1 MAVRLLF
8 EQEKISR
15 VQQECCA
22 TMIVKL
28 AALILLCT
36 PSVIQT
42 TEVPQLISLTVVD
55 LGDNVTFG
63 CEVSEKELKSFNL
76 YKQSLGHL
84 PQSVASV
91 VFNQIA
97 LADEFKDSRFT
108 VNKEAS
114 QYIFTIRNVS
124 KEDEATYFC
133 QTRTTYSQMFS
144 SGTFLAVKDHNHQKS
159 VYVKQNPEKESVL
172 LGDSVTL
179 ECSLLSKN
187 KEKALQC
194 PDDHSVYWFRAGSE
208 RFTPNII
215 YTLVNNGDEALK
227 RRCSYSLTKTIQNS
241 SDAGTYYCA
250 VVTCGEILLGEG
262 TKVETKSVSEFGL
275 FVLVLGVFLTSS
287 MILIPILVFYSNR
300 RNVCQRCTGK
310 MIGSHHIGKSTVDQ
324 SNSIN
329 TLLKDTTTSC
339 AALGFPRKIKMRR
352 AYTECV
358 YSVLK
363 ADNYT

>member
-1 MAVRLLF
+1 
-8 EQEKISR
+8 
-15 VQQECCA
+15 
-22 TMIVKL
+22 MIVKL

-42 TEVPQLISLTVVD
+42 SEVPQLISLTVVD

-63 CEVSEKELKSFNL
+63 CEVSEKVFKAFNW

-84 PQSVASV
+84 PQHLASV
-91 VFNQIA
+91 VFNQIN
-97 LADEFKDSRFT
+97 LFDELKDSRFT

-114 QYIFTIRNVS
+114 QFIFTIRNVS

-133 QTRTTYSQMFS
+133 QTQTTYSQMFS
-144 SGTFLAVKDHNHQKS
+144 SGTFLAVKDYNQQES
-159 VYVKQNPEKESVL
+159 IYMKQIPKKESVL
-172 LGDSVTL
+172 IGDSL
-179 ECSLLSKN
+179 ALQCSLLSTI

-194 PDDHSVYWFRAGSE
+194 PDEHRVYWLRTGSE
-208 RFTPNII
+208 RYTPSII
-215 YTLVNNGDEALK
+215 YTHMDNRDEALK
-227 RRCSYSLTKTIQNS
+227 RNCVYSLSKMIQNY

-250 VVTCGEILLGEG
+250 VVTCGKIMFGEG
-262 TKVETKSVSEFGL
+262 TKVEIKSVSEFGL

-287 MILIPILVFYSNR
+287 MILSPILVFYSNR

-329 TLLKDTTTSC
+329 TLLNDKDTTTSC
-339 AALGFPRKIKMRR
+339 AALGFSRKIKMRR